1 MENFINLSVMGH
13 DFYKYK
19 YQSIRNKTKVKYQK
33 KNKIPKPNYQRN
45 KIPMQNIKEKKVQ
58 SQMLKETKAYR
69 WTIMKKQQ
77 ETKMMMRR

>member
-1 MENFINLSVMGH
+1 MENFINISVMGH

-19 YQSIRNKTKVKYQK
+19 YQKPKSNIKR
-33 KNKIPKPNYQRN
+33 NKIPKPNYQRN

-58 SQMLKETKAYR
+58 SQMLKEIKAYR